1 MSYKFAAEEHVGSW
15 MPLGRNE
22 QGDEVWCDGC
32 CIKDK
37 HLAERIA
44 ANMEAAYNQGL
55 EDAARDFVQQAIR
68 IAAAGGG
75 ATDAGG
81 GGAAIHATKEFL
93 DELGLVAGSFD
104 DGGFGY

>member
-75 ATDAGG
+75 AISRTTCL
-81 GGAAIHATKEFL
+81 GAWQVRREQSDVLPAK
-93 DELGLVAGSFD
+93 
-104 DGGFGY
+104 